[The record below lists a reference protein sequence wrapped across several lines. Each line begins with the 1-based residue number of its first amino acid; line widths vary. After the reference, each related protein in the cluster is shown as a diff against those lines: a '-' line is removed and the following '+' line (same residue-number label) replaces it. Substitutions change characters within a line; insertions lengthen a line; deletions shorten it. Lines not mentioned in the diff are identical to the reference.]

1 MNDYLAI
8 DNVKSIQIDHTSR
21 CNCMCPQCARVKD
34 GVVNPRMP
42 IDELRVSD
50 YKVIFPS
57 TIIKQVE
64 LITQCGNYGDIVSS
78 STILDCLEW
87 LRENGCTAHINIIT
101 NGSARTADW
110 WKRLASIIGLNGRV
124 AFSIDGLED
133 TNHLYRVNSNWKRI
147 IENVNTYIDNG
158 GRARWDYLIFDYNQH
173 QVEEAEKL
181 AREIGFESFYV
192 KNTSRFI
199 NDKNYLT
206 GEISEEETIQL
217 KKGDSNFSRDYGD
230 SYKIKQPTDEKYR
243 STSSEKFVNIID
255 KHETWENYI
264 NETTINCK
272 FQKQQALF
280 VDFQAKLWPCTW
292 VAAPIHFAKVNNIQ
306 TKQIDSLV
314 EHYGS
319 TFNSLRHHSLEDVL
333 KHEWFANNLVSSW
346 NSDEKL
352 MTCGRTC
359 GTDYEFSSS
368 TPANSKLTKFK
379 ILTKKHGW
387 IKEGEEH
394 FNEYKAMQ

>member
-8 DNVKSIQIDHTSR
+8 DNIKSIQIDHTSR
-21 CNCMCPQCARVKD
+21 CNCMCPQCARVSD
-34 GVVNPRMP
+34 GIVNPRMP
-42 IDELRVSD
+42 IDELTVED

-64 LITQCGNYGDIVSS
+64 LITQCGNYGDIVASN
-78 STILDCLEW
+78 TILDCLEW
-87 LRENGCTAHINIIT
+87 LRENGSTAHINIMT

-124 AFSIDGLED
+124 TFSIDGLKD
-133 TNHLYRVNSNWKRI
+133 TNHLYRVNSNFDRI
-147 IENVNTYIDNG
+147 IANVNTYIKSG
-158 GRARWDYLIFDYNQH
+158 GRARWDYLIFDHNQH

-199 NDKNYLT
+199 NNKNYLT
-206 GEISEEETIQL
+206 GKVSEEETL
-217 KKGDSNFSRDYGD
+217 
-230 SYKIKQPTDEKYR
+230 KQPTDEKYR

-255 KHETWENYI
+255 KHNTWENYI
-264 NETTINCK
+264 NETSIDCK
-272 FQKQQALF
+272 FQKQSALF
-280 VDFQAKLWPCTW
+280 IDFQARLWPCTW
-292 VAAPIHFAKVNNIQ
+292 VAAPIHFAKIDNIQ
-306 TKQIDSLV
+306 TKQIHSLM
-314 EHYGS
+314 EHYGT
-319 TFNSLRHHSLEDVL
+319 TFNSLRHHTLEDVL
-333 KHEWFANNLVSSW
+333 MHEWFTSNLVSSW
-346 NSDEKL
+346 ETDEKL

-359 GTDYEFSSS
+359 GTDYEFSSH

-387 IKEGEEH
+387 IKEGDKH
-394 FNEYKAMQ
+394 FNEYEAIQ

>member
-21 CNCMCPQCARVKD
+21 CNCMCPQCARVSE
-34 GVVNPRMP
+34 GIVNPRMP
-42 IDELRVSD
+42 IDELTVED

-64 LITQCGNYGDIVSS
+64 LITQCGNYGDIVASN
-78 STILDCLEW
+78 TILDCLEW
-87 LRENGCTAHINIIT
+87 LRENGSTAHINIMT

-110 WKRLASIIGLNGRV
+110 WKRLASIIDLNGRV
-124 AFSIDGLED
+124 IFSIDGLKD
-133 TNHLYRVNSNWKRI
+133 TNHLYRVGAIWNKV
-147 IENVNTYIDNG
+147 IENANTYIENG
-158 GRARWDYLIFDYNQH
+158 GRARWDYLIFDHNQH

-206 GEISEEETIQL
+206 GKVSEEETL
-217 KKGDSNFSRDYGD
+217 
-230 SYKIKQPTDEKYR
+230 KQPTDEKYR

-255 KHETWENYI
+255 KHNTWENYI
-264 NETTINCK
+264 NETTIDCK
-272 FQKQQALF
+272 FQKQSALF
-280 VDFQAKLWPCTW
+280 VDFQARLWPCTW
-292 VAAPIHFAKVNNIQ
+292 VAAPIHFAKIDNIQ
-306 TKQIDSLV
+306 TKQIHSLM
-314 EHYGS
+314 EHYGT
-319 TFNSLRHHSLEDVL
+319 TFNSLRHHTLEDVL
-333 KHEWFANNLVSSW
+333 THEWFANNLVSSW
-346 NSDEKL
+346 KTDEKL

-359 GTDYEFSSS
+359 GTDYEFSSRA
-368 TPANSKLTKFK
+368 PANSKLTKFK

-394 FNEYKAMQ
+394 FNEYEAMQ

>member
-21 CNCMCPQCARVKD
+21 CNCMCPQCARVSE
-34 GVVNPRMP
+34 GIVNPRMP
-42 IDELRVSD
+42 IDELTVED

-64 LITQCGNYGDIVSS
+64 LITQCGNYGDIVASN
-78 STILDCLEW
+78 TILDCLEW
-87 LRENGCTAHINIIT
+87 LRENGSTAHINIMT
-101 NGSARTADW
+101 NGSARNMDW

-124 AFSIDGLED
+124 TFSIDGLED
-133 TNHLYRVNSNWKRI
+133 TNHLYRVGAIWNKV
-147 IENVNTYIDNG
+147 IENANTYIENG
-158 GRARWDYLIFDYNQH
+158 GRARWDYLIFDHNQH

-206 GEISEEETIQL
+206 GKVSEEETL
-217 KKGDSNFSRDYGD
+217 
-230 SYKIKQPTDEKYR
+230 KQPTDEKYR

-255 KHETWENYI
+255 KHNTWENYI
-264 NETTINCK
+264 NETTIDCK
-272 FQKQQALF
+272 FQKQSALF
-280 VDFQAKLWPCTW
+280 VDFQARLWPCTW
-292 VAAPIHFAKVNNIQ
+292 VAAPIHFAKIDNIQ
-306 TKQIDSLV
+306 TKQIHSLM
-314 EHYGS
+314 EHYGT
-319 TFNSLRHHSLEDVL
+319 TFNSLRHHTLEDVL
-333 KHEWFANNLVSSW
+333 THEWFASNLVSSW
-346 NSDEKL
+346 ETDEKL

-359 GTDYEFSSS
+359 GTDYEFSSRA
-368 TPANSKLTKFK
+368 PANSKLTKFK

-394 FNEYKAMQ
+394 FNEYEAMQ

>member
-1 MNDYLAI
+1 MNNYLTT
-8 DNVKSIQIDHTSR
+8 DNIKSIQIDHTSR

-64 LITQCGNYGDIVSS
+64 LITQCGNYGDIVASN
-78 STILDCLEW
+78 TILDCLEW
-87 LRENGCTAHINIIT
+87 LRENGSTAHINIMT
-101 NGSARTADW
+101 NGSARNMDW

-124 AFSIDGLED
+124 TFSIDGLED
-133 TNHLYRVNSNWKRI
+133 TNHLYRVGAIWNKV
-147 IENVNTYIDNG
+147 IENANTYIENG
-158 GRARWDYLIFDYNQH
+158 GRARWDYLIFDHNQH

-206 GEISEEETIQL
+206 GKVSEEETL
-217 KKGDSNFSRDYGD
+217 
-230 SYKIKQPTDEKYR
+230 KQPTDEKYR

-255 KHETWENYI
+255 KHNTWENYI
-264 NETTINCK
+264 NETTIDCK
-272 FQKQQALF
+272 FQKQSALF
-280 VDFQAKLWPCTW
+280 VDFQARLWPCTW
-292 VAAPIHFAKVNNIQ
+292 VAAPIHFAKIDNIQ
-306 TKQIDSLV
+306 TKQIHSLM
-314 EHYGS
+314 EHYGT
-319 TFNSLRHHSLEDVL
+319 TFNSLRHHTLEDVL
-333 KHEWFANNLVSSW
+333 THEWFASNLVSSW
-346 NSDEKL
+346 ETDEKL

-359 GTDYEFSSS
+359 GTDYEFSSRA
-368 TPANSKLTKFK
+368 PANSKLTKFK

-394 FNEYKAMQ
+394 FNEYEAMQ

>member
-8 DNVKSIQIDHTSR
+8 DNIKSIQIDHTSR
-21 CNCMCPQCARVKD
+21 CNCMCPQCARVSD
-34 GVVNPRMP
+34 GIVNPRMP
-42 IDELRVSD
+42 IDELTVED

-64 LITQCGNYGDIVSS
+64 LITQCGNYGDIVASN
-78 STILDCLEW
+78 TILDCLEW
-87 LRENGCTAHINIIT
+87 LRENGSTAHINIMT

-124 AFSIDGLED
+124 TFSIDGLKD
-133 TNHLYRVNSNWKRI
+133 TNHLYRVNSNWNKV
-147 IENVNTYIDNG
+147 IENVSTYIDSG
-158 GRARWDYLIFDYNQH
+158 GRARWDYLIFDHNQH

-206 GEISEEETIQL
+206 GKVSEEETL
-217 KKGDSNFSRDYGD
+217 
-230 SYKIKQPTDEKYR
+230 KQPTDEKYR
-243 STSSEKFVNIID
+243 STSSQKFVNIID
-255 KHETWENYI
+255 KHNTWENYI
-264 NETTINCK
+264 NETSIDCK
-272 FQKQQALF
+272 FQKQSALF
-280 VDFQAKLWPCTW
+280 IDFQARLWPCTW
-292 VAAPIHFAKVNNIQ
+292 VAAPIHFANIDNIQ
-306 TKQIDSLV
+306 TKQIHSLM
-314 EHYGS
+314 EHYGT
-319 TFNSLRHHSLEDVL
+319 TFNSLRHHTLEDVL
-333 KHEWFANNLVSSW
+333 THEWFASNLVSSW
-346 NSDEKL
+346 ETDKKL

-359 GTDYEFSSS
+359 GTDYEFSSH

-387 IKEGEEH
+387 IKEGDKH
-394 FNEYKAMQ
+394 FNEYEAIQ

>member
-1 MNDYLAI
+1 MNDYLVI
-8 DNVKSIQIDHTSR
+8 DNIKSIQIDHTSR
-21 CNCMCPQCARVKD
+21 CNCMCPQCARVSE
-34 GVVNPRMP
+34 GIVNPRMP
-42 IDELRVSD
+42 IDELTVED

-64 LITQCGNYGDIVSS
+64 LITQCGNYGDIVASN
-78 STILDCLEW
+78 TILDCLEW
-87 LRENGCTAHINIIT
+87 LRENGSIAHINIMT

-110 WKRLASIIGLNGRV
+110 WKRLASIIGLKGRV
-124 AFSIDGLED
+124 VFSIDGLED
-133 TNHLYRVNSNWKRI
+133 TNHLYRVNSNFNRI
-147 IENVNTYIDNG
+147 IANVNTYIKSG
-158 GRARWDYLIFDYNQH
+158 GRARWDYLIFDHNQH

-192 KNTSRFI
+192 KTTSRFI

-206 GEISEEETIQL
+206 GKVSAEETL
-217 KKGDSNFSRDYGD
+217 
-230 SYKIKQPTDEKYR
+230 KQPTDEKYR

-255 KHETWENYI
+255 KHKTWENYI
-264 NETTINCK
+264 NETTIDCK
-272 FQKQQALF
+272 FQKQSALF
-280 VDFQAKLWPCTW
+280 IDFQARLWPCTW
-292 VAAPIHFAKVNNIQ
+292 VAAPIHFAKIDNIQ
-306 TKQIDSLV
+306 TKQIHSLM

-333 KHEWFANNLVSSW
+333 THEWFANNLVSSW
-346 NSDEKL
+346 NTDEKL

-359 GTDYEFSSS
+359 GTDYEFSSH

-394 FNEYKAMQ
+394 FNEYEAMQ